1 MSHYIAILGAIKEE
15 IAGIKKE
22 MEIKETLHLKNASA
36 YVGQWKGYS
45 VVLVRTGM
53 GQTRARQ
60 ALVEV
65 AERLRLVLVLS
76 IGYAGA
82 LDPDMKVG
90 DVFLADKVRY
100 LEGNLEDFNEGSIKE
115 LPLVSALVN
124 QAMFLAC
131 PRGVSVYRGNLLT
144 VDRVVAD
151 PENKKKFGQQFAADA
166 VEMETYALVEETES
180 RALPFLSIR
189 AISDEAGHEL
199 LDCSHLIQEDGKVS
213 KVKAGWHVLS
223 NPGDLKSLLA
233 LKECS
238 KKATSSLTHFISQY
252 LENYK

>member
-15 IAGIKKE
+15 IAGIKRE
-22 MEIKETLHLKNASA
+22 MEIRDTLHLKNATA
-36 YVGQWKGYS
+36 YVGKWKGYAI
-45 VVLVRTGM
+45 VLVRTGM

-60 ALVEV
+60 ALIEV

-82 LDPDMKVG
+82 LDPDMRVG
-90 DVFLADKVRY
+90 DVFLADSVRY
-100 LEGNLEDFNEGSIKE
+100 LEGNFENFTKNSIKE

-131 PRGVSVYRGNLLT
+131 PKGVSVYRGNLLT
-144 VDRVVAD
+144 VDKVVST
-151 PENKKKFGQQFAADA
+151 PEEKKKLENHLAVHA

-199 LDCSHLIQEDGKVS
+199 LDCSHLIQGDGEVS

-223 NPGDLKSLLA
+223 HPGDLKSLLA

-238 KKATSSLTHFISQY
+238 KKATTSITHFISQY